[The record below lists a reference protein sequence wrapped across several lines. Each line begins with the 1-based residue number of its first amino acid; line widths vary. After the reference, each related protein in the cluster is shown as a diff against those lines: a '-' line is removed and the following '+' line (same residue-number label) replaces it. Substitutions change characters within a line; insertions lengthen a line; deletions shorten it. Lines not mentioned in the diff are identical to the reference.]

1 MYIFTR
7 EGGLSMIALSVQ
19 NIKGENVGEV
29 SLKDNI
35 FSAKVNKYLVHQ
47 AVKRYLA
54 NRRRGTA
61 STKNRS
67 AVRGGGAK
75 PWKQKGTGR
84 ARAGTNSSPIWV
96 GGGVVFGPA
105 PRDYSFSLPKKMKV
119 AALKSVLSDKLGNK
133 EIIIVDK
140 LSLKENKTSKMVEIL
155 QNLQAFKKPLII
167 IENEDNGI
175 AQAVRNIK
183 GTQVLPV
190 SKINTYDLIN
200 HEKIIITKKA
210 LKRIEE
216 VLI

>member
-1 MYIFTR
+1 
-7 EGGLSMIALSVQ
+7 MIALSVH

-35 FSAKVNKYLVHQ
+35 FSTKVNKYLVHQ

-96 GGGVVFGPA
+96 GGGIVFGPA
-105 PRDYSFSLPKKMKV
+105 PRDYSFSLPKKMKI

-140 LSLKENKTSKMVEIL
+140 LSLKENKTGKMVEIL
-155 QNLQAFKKPLII
+155 KNLQAFKKPLII

-175 AQAVRNIK
+175 TQAARNIK

-190 SKINTYDLIN
+190 SKINAYDLVN

>member
-1 MYIFTR
+1 
-7 EGGLSMIALSVQ
+7 MIALSVH

-96 GGGVVFGPA
+96 GGGIVFGPS
-105 PRDYSFSLPKKMKV
+105 PRDYSFSLPKKMKI

-133 EIIIVDK
+133 EIIIVDE

-155 QNLQAFKKPLII
+155 KNLQALKKPLII
-167 IENEDNGI
+167 IEKEDNGI
-175 AQAVRNIK
+175 VQAARNIK

-190 SKINTYDLIN
+190 SKINAYDLIN

-210 LKRIEE
+210 LKQIEE

>member
-1 MYIFTR
+1 
-7 EGGLSMIALSVQ
+7 MIALSVH

-29 SLKDNI
+29 SLEDNI
-35 FSAKVNKYLVHQ
+35 FSTKVNKYLVHQ

-155 QNLQAFKKPLII
+155 KNLQAFKKPLII

-175 AQAVRNIK
+175 AKAARNIK

-190 SKINTYDLIN
+190 SKLNTYDLIN
-200 HEKIIITKKA
+200 HQKIIITKKA

>member
-1 MYIFTR
+1 
-7 EGGLSMIALSVQ
+7 MIALSVH

-35 FSAKVNKYLVHQ
+35 FNTKVNKYLVHQ

-67 AVRGGGAK
+67 EVRGGGAK

-96 GGGVVFGPA
+96 GGGIVFGPT

-119 AALKSVLSDKLGNK
+119 AALKSVLSNKLENK
-133 EIIIVDK
+133 EIIIVDN
-140 LSLKENKTSKMVEIL
+140 LSLEENKTSKMVEIL
-155 QNLQAFKKPLII
+155 INLQAFKKPLII
-167 IENEDNGI
+167 IH
-175 AQAVRNIK
+175 
-183 GTQVLPV
+183 L
-190 SKINTYDLIN
+190 
-200 HEKIIITKKA
+200 
-210 LKRIEE
+210 
-216 VLI
+216 

>member
-1 MYIFTR
+1 
-7 EGGLSMIALSVQ
+7 MIDLSVH
-19 NIKGENVGEV
+19 NIKGENIGEV

-35 FSAKVNKYLVHQ
+35 FNTKINKYLVHQ

-67 AVRGGGAK
+67 EVRGGGAK

-96 GGGVVFGPA
+96 GGGIVFGPA

-119 AALKSVLSDKLGNK
+119 AALKSALSDKLENK
-133 EIIIVDK
+133 EIIIIDK
-140 LSLKENKTSKMVEIL
+140 LSLEKNKTSKMVEIL
-155 QNLQAFKKPLII
+155 KNLQAFKKPLII
-167 IENEDNGI
+167 TEKEESII
-175 AQAVRNIK
+175 ALSVRNIK
-183 GTQVLPV
+183 GAQVLPV

>member
-1 MYIFTR
+1 
-7 EGGLSMIALSVQ
+7 MIDLSVH
-19 NIKGENVGEV
+19 NIKGENIGEV
-29 SLKDNI
+29 SLRDNI
-35 FSAKVNKYLVHQ
+35 FNTKVNKYLVHQ

-67 AVRGGGAK
+67 EVRGGGAK

-96 GGGVVFGPA
+96 GGGIVFGPA

-119 AALKSVLSDKLGNK
+119 AALKSALSDKLANK
-133 EIIIVDK
+133 EIIIIDK
-140 LSLKENKTSKMVEIL
+140 LSLEENKTSKMVEIL
-155 QNLQAFKKPLII
+155 KNLQAFKKPLII
-167 IENEDNGI
+167 TEKEDSII
-175 AQAVRNIK
+175 ALSVRNIK
-183 GTQVLPV
+183 GAQVLPV
-190 SKINTYDLIN
+190 SKINTYDLIS

>member
-1 MYIFTR
+1 
-7 EGGLSMIALSVQ
+7 MIALSVH

-29 SLKDNI
+29 SLTDNI
-35 FSAKVNKYLVHQ
+35 FNTKVNKYLVHQ
-47 AVKRYLA
+47 VVKRYLA
-54 NRRRGTA
+54 SRRRGTA

-67 AVRGGGAK
+67 EVRGGGAK

-84 ARAGTNSSPIWV
+84 ARAGSNSSPVWV
-96 GGGVVFGPA
+96 GGGIVFGPA

-119 AALKSVLSDKLGNK
+119 AALKSVLSDKLENK
-133 EIIIVDK
+133 EIIIVDE
-140 LSLKENKTSKMVEIL
+140 LTLEESKTGKMVEIL
-155 QNLQAFKKPLII
+155 INLQALKKPLII
-167 IENEDNGI
+167 IEKEDNGI
-175 AQAVRNIK
+175 IQAARNIK
-183 GTQVLPV
+183 GVQVLPV

>member
-1 MYIFTR
+1 
-7 EGGLSMIALSVQ
+7 MIALSVH

-29 SLKDNI
+29 FLKENI

-54 NRRRGTA
+54 NKRRGTA

-119 AALKSVLSDKLGNK
+119 AALKSALSDKLGNK

-140 LSLKENKTSKMVEIL
+140 LALEESKTSKMVEIL
-155 QNLQAFKKPLII
+155 KNLQAFKKPLII
-167 IENEDNGI
+167 VENEDKNI
-175 AQAVRNIK
+175 ARAAKNIK

-190 SKINTYDLIN
+190 SKINTYDLVN
-200 HEKIIITKKA
+200 HKKIIITKKA
-210 LKRIEE
+210 LKQIEE

>member
-1 MYIFTR
+1 M
-7 EGGLSMIALSVQ
+7 EGGLSMIALSVH

-54 NRRRGTA
+54 TRRRGTA

-119 AALKSVLSDKLGNK
+119 AALKSVLSDKLNNK
-133 EIIIVDK
+133 EIIIVDE
-140 LSLKENKTSKMVEIL
+140 LSLKENKTSKIVEIL
-155 QNLQAFKKPLII
+155 KNLQAFKKPLII

-175 AQAVRNIK
+175 AKAARNIK

>member
-1 MYIFTR
+1 
-7 EGGLSMIALSVQ
+7 MIALSVH

-54 NRRRGTA
+54 TRRRGTA

-105 PRDYSFSLPKKMKV
+105 PRDYSFSLPKKMKI

-133 EIIIVDK
+133 EIIIVDE

-155 QNLQAFKKPLII
+155 KNLQAFKKPLII

-175 AQAVRNIK
+175 AKAARNIK

>member
-1 MYIFTR
+1 
-7 EGGLSMIALSVQ
+7 MIALSVH

-29 SLKDNI
+29 FLEENI

-54 NRRRGTA
+54 NKRRGTA

-119 AALKSVLSDKLGNK
+119 AALKSALSDKLGNK

-140 LSLKENKTSKMVEIL
+140 LVLEESKTSKMVQIL
-155 QNLQAFKKPLII
+155 KSLQAFKKPLII
-167 IENEDNGI
+167 VENEDKNI
-175 AQAVRNIK
+175 ARAAKNIK

-190 SKINTYDLIN
+190 SKINTYDLVN
-200 HEKIIITKKA
+200 HKKIIITKKA
-210 LKRIEE
+210 LKQIEE

>member
-1 MYIFTR
+1 M
-7 EGGLSMIALSVQ
+7 SDLSVH
-19 NIKGENVGEV
+19 NIKGENIGEV
-29 SLKDNI
+29 SLRDSI
-35 FSAKVNKYLVHQ
+35 FNTKVNKYLVHQ

-67 AVRGGGAK
+67 EVRGGGAK

-96 GGGVVFGPA
+96 GGGIVFGPT

-119 AALKSVLSDKLGNK
+119 AALKSALSDKLENK
-133 EIIIVDK
+133 EIIIIDK

-155 QNLQAFKKPLII
+155 KNLQAFKKPLII
-167 IENEDNGI
+167 TEKEDNII
-175 AQAVRNIK
+175 ALSVRNIK
-183 GTQVLPV
+183 GVQVLPV

-200 HEKIIITKKA
+200 HKKIIITKKA

>member
-1 MYIFTR
+1 
-7 EGGLSMIALSVQ
+7 MIALSVH
-19 NIKGENVGEV
+19 NIKGENVGKV

-35 FSAKVNKYLVHQ
+35 FNTKVNKYLVHQ

-67 AVRGGGAK
+67 EVRGGGAK

-96 GGGVVFGPA
+96 GGGIVFGPA

-119 AALKSVLSDKLGNK
+119 AALKSVLSDKLENK
-133 EIIIVDK
+133 EIIIVDE
-140 LSLKENKTSKMVEIL
+140 LSLEENKTSKMVEIL
-155 QNLQAFKKPLII
+155 INLQAFKKPLII
-167 IENEDNGI
+167 IEEEDNGI
-175 AQAVRNIK
+175 VQASRNIK
-183 GTQVLPV
+183 GVQVLPV

>member
-1 MYIFTR
+1 
-7 EGGLSMIALSVQ
+7 MIALSVH

-29 SLKDNI
+29 FLKENI

-54 NRRRGTA
+54 NKRRGTA

-119 AALKSVLSDKLGNK
+119 AALKSALSDKLGNK

-140 LSLKENKTSKMVEIL
+140 LVLEESKTSKMVQIL
-155 QNLQAFKKPLII
+155 KSLQAFKKPLII
-167 IENEDNGI
+167 VENEDKNI
-175 AQAVRNIK
+175 ARAAKNIK

-190 SKINTYDLIN
+190 SKINTYDLVN
-200 HEKIIITKKA
+200 HKKIIITKKA

>member
-1 MYIFTR
+1 
-7 EGGLSMIALSVQ
+7 MIALSVH

-35 FSAKVNKYLVHQ
+35 FNTKINKYLVHQ

-67 AVRGGGAK
+67 EVRGGGAK
-75 PWKQKGTGR
+75 PWRQKGTGR

-96 GGGVVFGPA
+96 GGGIVFGPT
-105 PRDYSFSLPKKMKV
+105 PRDYSFSLPRKMKV
-119 AALKSVLSDKLGNK
+119 AALKSVLSDKLKNK
-133 EIIIVDK
+133 EIIIVDN
-140 LSLKENKTSKMVEIL
+140 LILEENKTNKLVEIL
-155 QNLQAFKKPLII
+155 KNLQAFKKPLII
-167 IENEDNGI
+167 IEEEDNGI
-175 AQAVRNIK
+175 VQAARNIK
-183 GTQVLPV
+183 GTQILSV

>member
-1 MYIFTR
+1 
-7 EGGLSMIALSVQ
+7 MIALSVH

-29 SLKDNI
+29 SLEDNI
-35 FSAKVNKYLVHQ
+35 FSTKVNKYLVHQ

-96 GGGVVFGPA
+96 GGGIVFGPS
-105 PRDYSFSLPKKMKV
+105 PRDYSFSLPKKMKI

-133 EIIIVDK
+133 EIIIVDE

-155 QNLQAFKKPLII
+155 KNLQAFKKPLII
-167 IENEDNGI
+167 IEKEDNGI
-175 AQAVRNIK
+175 VQAARNIK

-190 SKINTYDLIN
+190 SKINAYDLIN

-210 LKRIEE
+210 LKQIEE

>member
-1 MYIFTR
+1 
-7 EGGLSMIALSVQ
+7 MIDLSVH
-19 NIKGENVGEV
+19 NIKGENIGEV
-29 SLKDNI
+29 SLRDNI
-35 FSAKVNKYLVHQ
+35 FNTKVNKYLVHQ

-67 AVRGGGAK
+67 EVRGGGAK

-96 GGGVVFGPA
+96 GGGIVFGPA

-119 AALKSVLSDKLGNK
+119 AALKSVLLDKLENK
-133 EIIIVDK
+133 EIIIIDK
-140 LSLKENKTSKMVEIL
+140 LSLEKNKTSKMVEIL
-155 QNLQAFKKPLII
+155 KNLQAFIKPLII
-167 IENEDNGI
+167 TEKEDSII
-175 AQAVRNIK
+175 ALSVRNIK
-183 GTQVLPV
+183 GAQVLPV

-200 HEKIIITKKA
+200 HKKIIITKKA

>member
-1 MYIFTR
+1 
-7 EGGLSMIALSVQ
+7 MIALSVH

-54 NRRRGTA
+54 TRRRGTA

-119 AALKSVLSDKLGNK
+119 AALKSVLSDKLSNK
-133 EIIIVDK
+133 EIIIVDE
-140 LSLKENKTSKMVEIL
+140 LSLKENKTSKIVEIL
-155 QNLQAFKKPLII
+155 KNLQAFKKPLII

-175 AQAVRNIK
+175 AKAARNIK

>member
-1 MYIFTR
+1 
-7 EGGLSMIALSVQ
+7 MIDLLVH
-19 NIKGENVGEV
+19 NIKGENIGEV
-29 SLKDNI
+29 SLRDNI
-35 FSAKVNKYLVHQ
+35 FNTKVNKYLVHQ

-67 AVRGGGAK
+67 EVRGGGAK

-96 GGGVVFGPA
+96 GGGIVFGPA

-119 AALKSVLSDKLGNK
+119 AALKSALSDKLANK
-133 EIIIVDK
+133 EIIIIDK
-140 LSLKENKTSKMVEIL
+140 LSLEENKTSKMVEIL
-155 QNLQAFKKPLII
+155 KNLQAFKKPLII
-167 IENEDNGI
+167 TEKEDSII
-175 AQAVRNIK
+175 ALSVRNIK
-183 GTQVLPV
+183 GAQVLPV
-190 SKINTYDLIN
+190 SKINTYDLIS